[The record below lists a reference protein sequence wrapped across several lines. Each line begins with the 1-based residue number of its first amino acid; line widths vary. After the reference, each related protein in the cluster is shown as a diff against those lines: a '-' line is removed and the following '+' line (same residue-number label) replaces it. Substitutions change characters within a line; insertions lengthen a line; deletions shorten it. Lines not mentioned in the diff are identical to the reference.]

1 MKKIKWLPLA
11 QDLDL
16 GYNKN
21 MSYIDDIRTIDPLT
35 LDDIIAAARKHVPT
49 QYTRQPWTFPELNH
63 GVAVLKTTDA
73 MNCYMASYGQAHKE
87 KIDEAVKEFPWKG
100 NFCDIS

>member
-1 MKKIKWLPLA
+1 MVSHERNVNDRRLKMTYREEIE
-11 QDLDL
+11 
-16 GYNKN
+16 
-21 MSYIDDIRTIDPLT
+21 SFDILT

-87 KIDEAVKEFPWKG
+87 KIDEAVKAFPWKG
-100 NFCDIS
+100 NFYDFS